1 MRKVEG
7 AMRVQLSIP
16 WRELKKRHQDK
27 ERREAKP
34 EERKAA
40 LNNYPK
46 NLVLGREHV
55 TL

>member
-7 AMRVQLSIP
+7 DTWVRPSIP
-16 WRELKKRHQDK
+16 WREFKNRHQDK
-27 ERREAKP
+27 ERREAEP

-40 LNNYPK
+40 LNNHPR